1 MREVKPGGGG
11 IEKDTPFPKDV
22 LWEKFTPPP
31 SSDGPITET
40 AELSDRDFSKGGGKG
55 SSSFMSNS
63 PFEEDPVVTGELT
76 VEEGGGGGANAS
88 GSGLNGAGHALLFEA
103 LCINCIVC
111 E

>member
-11 IEKDTPFPKDV
+11 IEKNPPFPRDV
-22 LWEKFTPPP
+22 LWEKFIPPP

-40 AELSDRDFSKGGGKG
+40 AELRDRDFSGGGGRG
-55 SSSFMSNS
+55 SSSFMSNNVL
-63 PFEEDPVVTGELT
+63 EEDMVFTGELT

-88 GSGLNGAGHALLFEA
+88 GSGLNGAGQALLLEA
-103 LCINCIVC
+103 LCINCMVC